1 MSQRRTQEAFE
12 ELVNEL
18 TGGEYSVIG
27 RYLDALANI
36 YFRHNVCGRIVKM
49 RPNRF
54 LHEGG
59 RCKFCNKLIKKGVA
73 LPKSDERPRRI
84 LVVDDDPIF
93 NQICVEKLKTNLVN
107 VETTTNPLEAIEKYK
122 LEPYDLIILDL
133 LMPEMDGLEVMAKI
147 KEDFPA
153 AKIIM
158 ISGWEGQDKT
168 QFKNVLNSTKLLG
181 ATETLHKPIDPK
193 QLVETVG
200 KVLRIS
206 NDKIIDKKVPAPN
219 KVTK

>member
-12 ELVNEL
+12 ELVNDL

-59 RCKFCNKLIKKGVA
+59 RCKYCNKLIKKGIP
-73 LPKSDERPRRI
+73 LPSLDERPRRV
-84 LVVDDDPIF
+84 LVIDDDAVF
-93 NQICVEKLKTNLVN
+93 NQICKEKITTNLISVD
-107 VETTTNPLEAIEKYK
+107 TFTNPREAIEKYK
-122 LEPYDLIILDL
+122 SEPYDVVILDL
-133 LMPEMDGLEVMAKI
+133 LMPDMDGLEVMANI
-147 KEDFPA
+147 REEFPSS
-153 AKIIM
+153 KIIM
-158 ISGWEGQDKT
+158 ISGWEGQNLT

-181 ATETLHKPIDPK
+181 ATETLNKPIDPK
-193 QLVETVG
+193 LLVDTVA
-200 KVLRIS
+200 KVLKLS
-206 NDKIIDKKVPAPN
+206 DKKAPAKVPN
-219 KVTK
+219 KV

>member
-84 LVVDDDPIF
+84 LVIDDDPIF
-93 NQICVEKLKTNLVN
+93 NQICVEKLKTSTIQVD
-107 VETTTNPLEAIEKYK
+107 TTTNPREGIEKYK
-122 LEPYDLIILDL
+122 VEPYDLIILDL
-133 LMPEMDGLEVMAKI
+133 LMPDMDGLEVMAKI
-147 KEDFPA
+147 KEEFPA
-153 AKIIM
+153 SKIIM

-193 QLVETVG
+193 VLVETVT
-200 KVLRIS
+200 KVLKIS
-206 NDKIIDKKVPAPN
+206 NDKMIEKKAPTQ
-219 KVTK
+219 KVAK

>member
-18 TGGEYSVIG
+18 TGGEYSVVG

-36 YFRHNVCGRIVKM
+36 YFRHNICGRIVKM

-59 RCKFCNKLIKKGVA
+59 RCKFCNKLSKKGVP
-73 LPKSDERPRRI
+73 LPKPDDRSRRVI
-84 LVVDDDPIF
+84 VIDDDPIF
-93 NQICVEKLKTNLVN
+93 NKICVEKLTSALVQ
-107 VETTTNPLEAIEKYK
+107 VDTFTNPREAIEKYK
-122 LEPYDLIILDL
+122 AEPYDLVILDL
-133 LMPEMDGLEVMAKI
+133 LMPDMDGLEVMAKL
-147 KEDFPA
+147 KEEFPA

-158 ISGWEGQDKT
+158 ISGWEGQDKA

-181 ATETLHKPIDPK
+181 ATETLHKPIDLK
-193 QLVETVG
+193 LLVETVA
-200 KVLRIS
+200 KTL
-206 NDKIIDKKVPAPN
+206 KIMPEAAAAAPKAKK
-219 KVTK
+219 

>member
-12 ELVNEL
+12 ELVNDL

-59 RCKFCNKLIKKGVA
+59 RCKYCNKLIKKGIP
-73 LPKSDERPRRI
+73 LPNLDERPRRVMVI
-84 LVVDDDPIF
+84 DDDAVF
-93 NQICVEKLKTNLVN
+93 NQICKEKLVTNLITVD
-107 VETTTNPLEAIEKYK
+107 TFTNPREAIEKYK
-122 LEPYDLIILDL
+122 AEPYDVIVLDL
-133 LMPEMDGLEVMAKI
+133 LMPDMDGLEVMANI
-147 KEDFPA
+147 REEFPSS
-153 AKIIM
+153 KIIM
-158 ISGWEGQDKT
+158 ISGWEGQNLT

-181 ATETLHKPIDPK
+181 ATETLNKPIDPK
-193 QLVETVG
+193 LLVDTVG
-200 KVLRIS
+200 KVLKLG
-206 NDKIIDKKVPAPN
+206 NDKKAPA
-219 KVTK
+219 KI